1 MRELLYFFL
10 FMLHFST
17 GCIVSDKQQTVRIIG
32 YTGGSVVLPCSCA
45 DPQSRATT
53 VTWQFQSS
61 GNRWIPVFEDE
72 KYSGRRVLFNE
83 HSPTN
88 LSLLITDLRTNDQ
101 GYYKCL
107 TESNT
112 FTHVDLKVTGC
123 DLFENRKTVA
133 ATGYSGESV
142 VLPCSCTE
150 LLAKPEQIQWMYF
163 IAANYKE
170 IYPNE
175 QIKSYENRVKLLNPN
190 TPGNLSL
197 HISALTTEDEGYYQC
212 YVSSHQVVAVRLTV
226 LHAEEKPHINT
237 ITLTTHQPSHQ
248 TQDSSTSQLQP
259 TQLNVTPNQHH
270 TPYYVFILLGVFFSV
285 LLLALLAFIW
295 WRCRGSRNYKK
306 VTTNGEELKTEQENQ
321 DDVMY
326 STVVHVKTASTPAH
340 THNDPAEFS
349 EYARINVKR

>member
-1 MRELLYFFL
+1 MRDHLYL
-10 FMLHFST
+10 FIFMFHFST
-17 GCIVSDKQQTVRIIG
+17 GCIVSDERQRVKITG

-45 DPQSRATT
+45 DSQSTATT
-53 VTWQFQSS
+53 VTWEFEQ
-61 GNRWIPVFEDE
+61 GNRWIQVFEDE
-72 KYSGRRVLFNE
+72 KYNDRRVLFNE

-88 LSLLITDLRTNDQ
+88 LSLLITDLRMNDQ
-101 GYYKCL
+101 GYYRCL

-112 FTHVDLKVTGC
+112 FTDVDLNVKGC
-123 DLFENRKTVA
+123 DLVEKGKTVA

-163 IAANYKE
+163 IAVKYKE

-175 QIKSYENRVKLLNPN
+175 QIKSYENRVKLLNSN

-197 HISALTTEDEGYYQC
+197 YISALTTEDEGDYQC
-212 YVSSHQVVAVRLTV
+212 YISSHQVVAIRLRV
-226 LHAEEKPHINT
+226 LHVEEKPHINT
-237 ITLTTHQPSHQ
+237 TSLTTHQPSHQ

-259 TQLNVTPNQHH
+259 TQLNITPNQHH
-270 TPYYVFILLGVFFSV
+270 TSYYVFILLGVFFSV

-295 WRCRGSRNYKK
+295 WRCRGGRNEKK
-306 VTTNGEELKTEQENQ
+306 ATTVAEEQKREQDNQ

-326 STVVHVKTASTPAH
+326 SAVAYVKTTSTPAH
-340 THNDPAEFS
+340 THNDPAEFT